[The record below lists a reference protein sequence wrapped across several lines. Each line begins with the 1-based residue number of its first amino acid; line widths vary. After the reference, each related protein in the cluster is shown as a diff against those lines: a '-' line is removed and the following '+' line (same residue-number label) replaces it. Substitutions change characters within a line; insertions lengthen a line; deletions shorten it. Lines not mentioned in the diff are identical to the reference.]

1 MNRFTVITIDGPAGA
16 GKSTVARKV
25 AAALGFSYLDTGALY
40 RALTLHL
47 IEKNVKP
54 EDCSAS
60 GAILQAAEIRI
71 QENRVFLG
79 PREVTEQIRSR
90 QVDAEVSAYSG
101 VPEVRDRLL
110 GLQREQSNRGNL
122 VADGRDMGSVV
133 FSDADYKFFLEAGV
147 DVRAQR
153 RWKELIQKGEDVSYE
168 KVKDN
173 VMHRD
178 AADSARDIA
187 PLVVPQGCHIID
199 TSLLTIDEV
208 TEQIL
213 GVVAADK

>member
-1 MNRFTVITIDGPAGA
+1 MSRFTVITIDGPAGA
-16 GKSTVARKV
+16 GKSTVAKKV

-40 RALTLHL
+40 RALTLYL
-47 IEKNVKP
+47 IEKNVEP
-54 EDCSAS
+54 QDCSANE
-60 GAILQAAEIRI
+60 AILQAAEIRI
-71 QENRVFLG
+71 QDNRVFLG
-79 PREVTEQIRSR
+79 RREVTRQIRSR
-90 QVDAEVSAYSG
+90 QVDDMVSAYAG
-101 VPEVRDRLL
+101 VAQVRNRLL
-110 GLQREQSNRGNL
+110 GLQREQGDSGDL

-133 FSDADYKFFLEAGV
+133 FSDADHKFFLEAGV

-153 RWKELIQKGEDVSYE
+153 RWKELREKGEDVSYE
-168 KVKDN
+168 KVRDN
-173 VMHRD
+173 VVHRD

-187 PLVVPQGCHIID
+187 PLVVPEGCHIID